1 MKKDTYDEIVDGYIV
16 KPPMSFYLACC
27 DCGLV
32 HDIKISV
39 LKNKKIKLIF
49 DRDDRRTAQVRRY
62 GKTELQKYDDEMW
75 KLIRNEKVKSNDKY
89 RKRKS

>member
-1 MKKDTYDEIVDGYIV
+1 MKKEIYDEITDSYIV

-32 HDIKISV
+32 HDIKISI
-39 LKNKKIKLIF
+39 LKDKKIKLVF
-49 DRDDRRTAQVRRY
+49 NRDDRRTAQIRRY
-62 GKTELQKYDDEMW
+62 GKTELQKNDERW
-75 KLIRNEKVKSNDKY
+75 KLIRNTKAEHNDKY